1 MVMYS
6 FGERERGIFC
16 WLAIK
21 GSESKEAVH
30 LASYD
35 VEHVLDILAFVQWKV
50 GKNKLA
56 DHLLCLLRCERQYAR
71 LSKACAFFVLYTPET
86 DMDSE
91 KRLR

>member
-6 FGERERGIFC
+6 FGERELGIFC

-35 VEHVLDILAFVQWKV
+35 VEHVLDIFALVQWKV

-71 LSKACAFFVLYTPET
+71 LSKACAFFVVYTPEN
-86 DMDSE
+86 
-91 KRLR
+91 